1 MSNKKINYL
10 ARSYDDIKSELI
22 KFSKEYYP
30 ELSDHYNDASVGSWF
45 LDLVSAIGDNL
56 SYHTDRMYQENNIDS
71 ANLKSSVLNA
81 AKINGVKVPG
91 PKASMCE
98 IELSCVLPVDQT
110 SISFPSWNDAPIIKM
125 GSVVGNSS
133 YQFELIED
141 VNFAEQF
148 NMDGVSNRKYT
159 PNRNSNG
166 VITGY
171 TVTKSTLV
179 MGGTNKIYKAVLLD
193 SEVEPFMEV
202 VLPEKNI
209 MNVESIIFKEG
220 SNFNSEPASYEYYID
235 EEEFRFGN
243 EEISTYRFFEVNSL
257 SDQWR
262 FGTKTKFDENTDGMV
277 APYDNKVYEDYTET
291 AYDEENNPIPYSQ
304 RTTRYFQGQWKPIT
318 QKFITEYT
326 DNGYLKIIF
335 GSGTQPLNLDTTNS
349 TNTVFAEHMLTK
361 IMNNDLLG
369 VLPKVGWTMFVLYRT
384 GGGTSSN
391 LAQGAINTIINANTV
406 FSGDALDSVKS
417 QVMQSLKVKNISPSV
432 GGKDMPSVEEIKFLT
447 KYAIPSQD
455 RCITVKDYKTKIL
468 QMHPRYGCPFRL
480 NAIED
485 NNKVVVSCLG
495 LNSQGKLDDGLPEI
509 MKDNIVEYLK
519 EYKTLGDYVELTS
532 GKIYNIGFGIDVF
545 IDKNYTTSDV
555 VKSIINKVK
564 DYMSVQ
570 NHDMGEDIFIG
581 DLEKEIN
588 LLDGVLSLI
597 DLRVYAIYDGKH
609 SKDICPLPKYINYET
624 TCEGVV
630 ENNSFTTNDGSSSF
644 RISLEDIDHLL
655 YSDYNSMYE
664 ILDVDNDI
672 QIKCKLK

>member
-10 ARSYDDIKSELI
+10 ARDFQGIKSELI

-30 ELSDHYNDASVGSWF
+30 ELTDSYNDASVGSWII
-45 LDLVSAIGDNL
+45 DLVSAVGDNL
-56 SYHTDRMYQENNIDS
+56 SYHTDRMYQENNVDS
-71 ANLKSSVLNA
+71 ANLKSSVINA
-81 AKINGVKVPG
+81 AKINGIKIPG

-98 IELSCVLPVDQT
+98 IELSCSLPIN
-110 SISFPSWNDAPIIKM
+110 SNGNISFPSWDDAPIIKM

-133 YQFELIED
+133 YHFELIED
-141 VNFAEQF
+141 VNFGEQF

-171 TVTKSTLV
+171 TVTKTTLV
-179 MGGTNKIYKAVLLD
+179 MGGSNKVYKKVL
-193 SEVEPFMEV
+193 SQGEVEPFMEV
-202 VLPEKNI
+202 VLPEKNV
-209 MNVESIIFKEG
+209 MNIESIIFKEG
-220 SNFNSEPASYEYYID
+220 SNFNAEPRTYEYYID
-235 EEEFRFGN
+235 EEEFRFGK

-262 FGTKTKFDENTDGMV
+262 FGTKTKFVENTDGMV
-277 APYDNKVYEDYTET
+277 VPYDNKIYQDYTEGT
-291 AYDEENNPIPYSQ
+291 GTTSSQ

-335 GSGTQPLNLDTTNS
+335 GSGTQPLNLDTTNE

-406 FSGDALDSVKS
+406 FESNANDSVKS
-417 QVMQSLKVKNISPSV
+417 QVVQSLKVKNISPSV

-468 QMHPRYGCPFRL
+468 QIHPRYGCPFRL

-485 NNKVVVSCLG
+485 NNKVVISCLG
-495 LNSQGKLDDGLPEI
+495 LNSQGKLDNGLPEL

-597 DLRVYAIYDGKH
+597 DLRVYAIHGGNH
-609 SKDICPLPKYINYET
+609 SADICPLPTYVDYT
-624 TCEGVV
+624 TNCEGVA
-630 ENNSFTTNDGSSSF
+630 ENNSFVTTNGASSF
-644 RISLEDIDHLL
+644 RISLEEIDHLL

-664 ILDVDNDI
+664 ILDADNDI

>member
-10 ARSYDDIKSELI
+10 ARDFQGIKSELI

-30 ELSDHYNDASVGSWF
+30 ELTDSYNDASVGSWII
-45 LDLVSAIGDNL
+45 DLVSAVGDNL
-56 SYHTDRMYQENNIDS
+56 SYYTDRMYQENNVDS
-71 ANLKSSVLNA
+71 ANLKSSVINA
-81 AKINGVKVPG
+81 AKINGIKIPG

-98 IELSCVLPVDQT
+98 IELSCNLPV
-110 SISFPSWNDAPIIKM
+110 SSSGISFPDWVSAPIVKM

-133 YQFELIED
+133 YHFELIED

-148 NMDGVSNRKYT
+148 NMDGISNRKYT

-171 TVTKSTLV
+171 TVTKTTLV
-179 MGGTNKIYKAVLLD
+179 MGGSNKVYKKVL
-193 SEVEPFMEV
+193 SQGEVEPFMEV
-202 VLPEKNI
+202 VLPEKNV
-209 MNVESIIFKEG
+209 MNIESIIFKEG
-220 SNFNSEPASYEYYID
+220 SNFNAEPRIYEYYID
-235 EEEFRFGN
+235 EEEFRFGE

-262 FGTKTKFDENTDGMV
+262 FGDVSYINEKGIIEE
-277 APYDNKVYEDYTET
+277 PYKNKVYEDYTEGT
-291 AYDEENNPIPYSQ
+291 GTTSSQ
-304 RTTRYFQGQWKPIT
+304 RTTRYFKGQWKPIT

-349 TNTVFAEHMLTK
+349 SNTVFAEHMLTK

-406 FSGDALDSVKS
+406 FVSDISSNVKS

-485 NNKVVVSCLG
+485 NNKVVISCLG

-597 DLRVYAIYDGKH
+597 DLRVYAIYDGQH

-624 TCEGVV
+624 SCDGVA
-630 ENNSFTTNDGSSSF
+630 ENNSFATNDGSSSF
-644 RISLEDIDHLL
+644 RVNLEEIDHLL

-664 ILDVDNDI
+664 ILDDNDI
-672 QIKCKLK
+672 KVRVKLK